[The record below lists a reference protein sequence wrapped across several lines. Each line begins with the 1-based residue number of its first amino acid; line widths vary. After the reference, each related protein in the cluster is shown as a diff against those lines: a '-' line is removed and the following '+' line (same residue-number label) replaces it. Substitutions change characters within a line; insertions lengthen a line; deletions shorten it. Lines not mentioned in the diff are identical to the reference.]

1 MENQLFKNIK
11 NAVKHWYLS
20 LIVGIL
26 FLLFGFW
33 ILKTPLESY
42 VTLALLFGVVFLV
55 NGIFEIIFS
64 ISNRKEI
71 DNWGWILAGG
81 IIDLLFGF
89 VLASNVGLSMAVLP
103 FYVGFMLLFRSVAA
117 IGYAFDLKGFGMRDW
132 YWLLLL
138 GILGL
143 LFSFIMIW
151 NPVFGGMTIII
162 WTALAFITY
171 GIFRIILAFKLRR
184 LHTFSKKNFE
194 D

>member
-33 ILKTPLESY
+33 ILKTPMESY
-42 VTLALLFGVVFLV
+42 ITLALLFGVIFLV

-64 ISNRKEI
+64 VSNRKEI
-71 DNWGWILAGG
+71 HNWGWILAGG
-81 IIDLLFGF
+81 IIDLLFGII
-89 VLASNVGLSMAVLP
+89 LISNLGLSMAVLP
-103 FYVGFMLLFRSVAA
+103 LYVGFMLLFRSVAS
-117 IGYAFDLKGFGMRDW
+117 IGYSFDLKNFGVKDW

-138 GILGL
+138 GIFGL
-143 LFSFIMIW
+143 IFSFMMIF
-151 NPVFGGMTIII
+151 NPVFGGMTLVV

-171 GIFRIILAFKLRR
+171 GIFRVILAFKLRK
-184 LHTFSKKNFE
+184 LHTLGKKHMDE
-194 D
+194 

>member
-81 IIDLLFGF
+81 IIDLLFGI

-117 IGYAFDLKGFGMRDW
+117 IGYAFDLKGFGIRDW

-184 LHTFSKKNFE
+184 LHTFGKKHFE

>member
-1 MENQLFKNIK
+1 MEKQLFKNIK

-20 LIVGIL
+20 LIVGVL

-81 IIDLLFGF
+81 IIDLLFGI

-117 IGYAFDLKGFGMRDW
+117 IGYAFDLKGFGIRDW

-184 LHTFSKKNFE
+184 LHTCGKKHFDE
-194 D
+194 

>member
-42 VTLALLFGVVFLV
+42 LTLALLFGVVFLV
-55 NGIFEIIFS
+55 NGVFEIIFS

-81 IIDLLFGF
+81 IIDLLFGI

-103 FYVGFMLLFRSVAA
+103 FYVGFILLFRSVAA
-117 IGYAFDLKGFGMRDW
+117 MGYAFDLKGFGVRDW

-143 LFSFIMIW
+143 IFSFIMIW
-151 NPVFGGMTIII
+151 NPIFGGMTIII

-171 GIFRIILAFKLRR
+171 GLFRIILAFKLRR
-184 LHTFSKKNFE
+184 LHTLGKKYFE
-194 D
+194 E

>member
-1 MENQLFKNIK
+1 MEKQLFKNIK

-42 VTLALLFGVVFLV
+42 VTLALLFGVIFLV

-81 IIDLLFGF
+81 IIDLLFGI

-117 IGYAFDLKGFGMRDW
+117 IGYAFDLKGFGIRDW

-151 NPVFGGMTIII
+151 NPIFGGMTIII
-162 WTALAFITY
+162 WTAMAFITY

-184 LHTFSKKNFE
+184 LHTFSKKHFE
-194 D
+194 Y